1 MVVGNSPRRVL
12 QKEHKFGMKAHGMV
26 NFGYVDF
33 EMPEDCNAE
42 EFIRVRKQNQKFRE
56 RPGLETEIWVLS
68 VCESKR
74 DHSGR
79 EMKSEKR

>member
-1 MVVGNSPRRVL
+1 
-12 QKEHKFGMKAHGMV
+12 MKAHGMV

-56 RPGLETEIWVLS
+56 RPGLEMEIWVLS
-68 VCESKR
+68 VCESK
-74 DHSGR
+74 
-79 EMKSEKR
+79 

>member
-42 EFIRVRKQNQKFRE
+42 ESLESENRIRSSERGQVWRWRYGSYLYVRAN
-56 RPGLETEIWVLS
+56 EITQ
-68 VCESKR
+68 
-74 DHSGR
+74 G
-79 EMKSEKR
+79 EK